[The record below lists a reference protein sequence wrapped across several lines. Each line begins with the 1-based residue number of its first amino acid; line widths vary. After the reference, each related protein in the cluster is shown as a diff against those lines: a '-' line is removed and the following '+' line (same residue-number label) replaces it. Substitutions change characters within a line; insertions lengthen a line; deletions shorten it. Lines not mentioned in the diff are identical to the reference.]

1 MRNTLP
7 WVCLAACLLA
17 VSAMPWRRTDP
28 HHAFIFNLLHQL
40 EDDAEDI
47 EASTLSEPEAAP
59 IGHRTTAGNPDGH
72 SRTRV

>member
-7 WVCLAACLLA
+7 WICLVACLLA

-28 HHAFIFNLLHQL
+28 HHEFIFNLLHRL
-40 EDDAEDI
+40 DDDAEVS
-47 EASTLSEPEAAP
+47 EASALNEPEAVS
-59 IGHRTTAGNPDGH
+59 IGHRTATGNPDSH